1 VLPFYKQVP
10 GQSALHFRLA
20 RAILSEENMNELNEV
35 QEKTAEARYV
45 GALQAGFKGSQEDY
59 ERILRENLGKAVEEE
74 KPRPKPPLTED
85 EIIRTRWRQA
95 GQAGYMGT
103 LKEYRDLYTGIK
115 AVKPKSVSEGEE
127 LVEPDLDNYKSI
139 ADGPDAQYLAENLQR
154 ALDEVLEKGWLL
166 VDFSESTAIFTRAD
180 NLTEDGKG
188 KEFFAQRYRTVLRD
202 QGVSLEGE
210 MIPIDVTMKK

>member
-1 VLPFYKQVP
+1 
-10 GQSALHFRLA
+10 
-20 RAILSEENMNELNEV
+20 MNKLNEV
-35 QEKTAEARYV
+35 QKETAEARYV

-95 GQAGYMGT
+95 GRAGYMGT

-139 ADGPDAQYLAENLQR
+139 ADGPDAQYLAEHLQR

>member
-1 VLPFYKQVP
+1 MLPFYKQVP

-74 KPRPKPPLTED
+74 KPKPKPPLTED

>member
-1 VLPFYKQVP
+1 
-10 GQSALHFRLA
+10 
-20 RAILSEENMNELNEV
+20 MNKLNEV
-35 QEKTAEARYV
+35 QKETAEARYV

-74 KPRPKPPLTED
+74 KPKPKPPLTED

-95 GQAGYMGT
+95 GRAGYMGT

-139 ADGPDAQYLAENLQR
+139 ADGPDAQYLAEHLQR

-166 VDFSESTAIFTRAD
+166 VDFSESTAIFTAAD

-188 KEFFAQRYRTVLRD
+188 KEFFAQRYHTVLRD
-202 QGVSLEGE
+202 QGVALEGE
-210 MIPIDVTMKK
+210 MIPVDVTMKE

>member
-1 VLPFYKQVP
+1 
-10 GQSALHFRLA
+10 
-20 RAILSEENMNELNEV
+20 MNELSGIQKEA
-35 QEKTAEARYV
+35 TAEARYV

-59 ERILRENLGKAVEEE
+59 ERILRENLGKAVEDE
-74 KPRPKPPLTED
+74 KPKPKPPLTQD

-95 GQAGYMGT
+95 GRAGYMGT

-139 ADGPDAQYLAENLQR
+139 ADGPDAQFLAEHLQR

-188 KEFFAQRYRTVLRD
+188 KEFFAQRYRTALGD
-202 QGVSLEGE
+202 QGVALEGE
-210 MIPIDVTMKK
+210 MIPVDMTMKQ

>member
-1 VLPFYKQVP
+1 
-10 GQSALHFRLA
+10 
-20 RAILSEENMNELNEV
+20 MNELKEIHK
-35 QEKTAEARYV
+35 ETAAEARYV

-74 KPRPKPPLTED
+74 KPKPKPPLTED

-95 GQAGYMGT
+95 GRAGYMGT

-127 LVEPDLDNYKSI
+127 LVEPDLDGYKSI
-139 ADGPDAQYLAENLQR
+139 ADGPEGQWLAEQIQK
-154 ALDEVLEKGWLL
+154 ALDEVFERGWLL

-188 KEFFAQRYRTVLRD
+188 KEFFAQGYHRPTYGD
-202 QGVSLEGE
+202 QAVALEGE
-210 MIPIDVTMKK
+210 MIPVDVTLKK